1 MNRLSLKG
9 GRQGFTLIELLV
21 VIAIIAVLIGLLVP
35 AVQKVREAANRM
47 TCANN
52 LKQIGIAVH
61 SYNDAYG
68 KLPGVMR
75 CPFSLTNPGPSPPTI
90 TGYNI
95 NVALLPYLEQD
106 SLYKM
111 AISTWAGMPATGPWS
126 WDAPVAGT
134 PSGTLRSKTLKT
146 FNCPTDPTYSSGY
159 PTNQVNAWAGNSYG
173 ANYMVFGQG
182 GVVTYI
188 GGSGQPDSD
197 SNMTIAT
204 IPDGTSNVVGFSE
217 RLATCNT
224 RDGVTIAGGGNLL
237 WWPGGNWWW
246 SAHDWGPTI
255 ANGGNRGQGNNWN
268 QPPMVSVSD
277 PNKCDRSR
285 VSSAHNIAQVLMMD
299 GSLRGVGSSVTQATW
314 IAAITANDGVPLG
327 SDW

>member
-1 MNRLSLKG
+1 MNRLPMRRS
-9 GRQGFTLIELLV
+9 REGFTLIELLV

-35 AVQKVREAANRM
+35 SVQKVREAANRM

-52 LKQIGIAVH
+52 LKQIGIATH

-68 KLPGVMR
+68 KLPGIMR
-75 CPFSLTNPGPSPPTI
+75 CPFGISSPGPATPTM

-106 SLYKM
+106 SLYKL
-111 AISTWAGMPATGPWS
+111 AITPSGGNWS
-126 WDAPVAGT
+126 WDAVVTGT
-134 PSGTLRSKTLKT
+134 PSNTLRSKTLKT
-146 FNCPTDPTYSSGY
+146 FNCPSDATYSSGY

-173 ANYMVFGQG
+173 GNYLVFGQG
-182 GVVTYI
+182 QVVTYI
-188 GGSGQPDSD
+188 GTGGNPDSD
-197 SNMTIAT
+197 SSMTIAT

-224 RDGVTIAGGGNLL
+224 RDGTTIAGGGSLL

-246 SAHDWGPTI
+246 DAHDWGSSI
-255 ANGGNRGQGNNWN
+255 ANGPKRPNPAYAMNNWN
-268 QPPMVSVSD
+268 LPPLVSVSNPD
-277 PNKCDRSR
+277 KCDRSR
-285 VSSAHNIAQVLMMD
+285 VSSAHNTAQVLMMD

-314 IAAITANDGVPLG
+314 QQAITPNDGVPLG